1 MTHDLDEITKNETNI
16 TITVFTPNE
25 LEEFKQAKCTAIVRT
40 IDFLVTMISYFPSE
54 SFSMVPENK
63 IWCDPFFECLLNMC
77 LDPRL
82 IGFNLNS
89 LEVYTNLPLKTK
101 AFFKIFT
108 QYAPSSIIIRV
119 KTNFAKQILEKK
131 ELEKII
137 DAILSKTNE
146 NQTIDWIKLS
156 QLVTGHE
163 QLSEF
168 NLFQLNLELNRII
181 FEYLCRK
188 IANEQESLTCVEAK
202 RKLLNLCLGLN
213 YLELRDQ
220 SEASMSAN
228 DYLIELLD
236 KYLFQEGNVQIYQFF
251 NYFKSEICA
260 WICKRVE
267 FITKYI
273 LGKIK
278 LNFSKAVSLL
288 ITLIDY
294 LATDKLI
301 RKQYGSKVV
310 NSIYSN
316 WNLFNEYWQSANA
329 QLEHKLLLVDL
340 LTKSILIESI
350 NKETNSLANQQQV
363 TEMYMNMLIDKKTK
377 LTFKCKLLDLL
388 CFFSESPEPFKIKTY
403 LNQMISDQFPLRS
416 SELTKGENYSKD
428 YLTDYTNAIR
438 KILTAIDLCGSFDL
452 IKEIVN
458 VCCREAEHLCD
469 EDIHSCLSRFIRRVD
484 SVKQNS
490 LIGFYWEMV
499 FKVNDQVITNERKS
513 YLFKKVLMT
522 FLTNCD
528 KSIFLDFVTRNIIT
542 LISILDTDLKEF
554 SYGTNAL
561 NKKIVFDIINLSYK
575 RLHKDVIKS
584 DEI

>member
-1 MTHDLDEITKNETNI
+1 MNNELDEIIKKETN
-16 TITVFTPNE
+16 TIVNVFTPNE

-40 IDFLVTMISYFPSE
+40 IDFLVTMISYYPSE
-54 SFSMVPENK
+54 SFSIVPENK
-63 IWCDPFFECLLNMC
+63 IWCDTFFECLLNMC

-82 IGFNLNS
+82 IGFNLNN
-89 LEVYTNLPLKTK
+89 LEVYTNLPLKTR
-101 AFFKIFT
+101 AFFKIFS
-108 QYAPSSIIIRV
+108 QYAPSPIMIRV
-119 KTNFAKQILEKK
+119 KTLYSNHITEKK
-131 ELEKII
+131 ELETILGT
-137 DAILSKTNE
+137 ILSKTNE
-146 NQTIDWIKLS
+146 NQAIDWIKFS

-168 NLFQLNLELNRII
+168 NLFQVNLELNRII
-181 FEYLCRK
+181 FEYLCQK
-188 IANEQESLTCVEAK
+188 ASSEQESLTCVEAK
-202 RKLLNLCLGLN
+202 RKLLNLCLSLN
-213 YLELRDQ
+213 YLELQRQ
-220 SEASMSAN
+220 SQSSISVN

-236 KYLFQEGNVQIYQFF
+236 KYLFQQNNVQIYQFF

-273 LGKIK
+273 LSKIK

-310 NSIYSN
+310 SSIYSN
-316 WNLFNEYWQSANA
+316 WSLFNDYWQPAHA
-329 QLEHKLLLVDL
+329 LLEHKLLLVDL

-350 NKETNSLANQQQV
+350 NKETNSLTNQHQV
-363 TEMYMNMLIDKKTK
+363 TEMYMNMLIDNKTK

-388 CFFSESPEPFKIKTY
+388 CFFSDSPEPFKIKNY

-484 SVKQNS
+484 SVKQTS
-490 LIGFYWEMV
+490 LISFYWEMV
-499 FKVNDQVITNERKS
+499 FKVNDQLITNERKS
-513 YLFKKVLMT
+513 YLFKKILIT
-522 FLTNCD
+522 FMTNCD
-528 KSIFLDFVTRNIIT
+528 KIIFLDFMTRNITT
-542 LISILDTDLKEF
+542 LMSILDVELKEF
-554 SYGTNAL
+554 AYETNAL
-561 NKKIVFDIINLSYK
+561 NKKIVFDLINLSYK
-575 RLHKDVIKS
+575 RLHKDVL
-584 DEI
+584 